1 MHMAAVTHMEPV
13 DGAAADEG
21 GKHPQSAAKGVPNG
35 AHCQDNMEVLADPF
49 YKQVVHG
56 QWGGLDLPS
65 LCVGGRG
72 GTIRIRVKYARKTA
86 WGKCQ
91 VYTSGTYSTGR
102 PE

>member
-1 MHMAAVTHMEPV
+1 MAAVTHMEPV

-35 AHCQDNMEVLADPF
+35 AHCQDNMEVLADTL

-65 LCVGGRG
+65 LCVGGG
-72 GTIRIRVKYARKTA
+72 EG
-86 WGKCQ
+86 Q
-91 VYTSGTYSTGR
+91 SG
-102 PE
+102 